1 MSKTRCGAFRQSSKL
16 TATPIPPVIKEPA
29 IDSNVQVFCSGKI
42 IVKVNNKIPDKIK
55 SKDKIKFKFFIMENW
70 QEIVYIN
77 DCGKKFAIERDEE
90 TGHLFVFEIAQDM
103 LIFKHE
109 INDPESFLAT
119 FMISP
124 YIKIVSI
131 K

>member
-1 MSKTRCGAFRQSSKL
+1 MG
-16 TATPIPPVIKEPA
+16 
-29 IDSNVQVFCSGKI
+29 
-42 IVKVNNKIPDKIK
+42 
-55 SKDKIKFKFFIMENW
+55 NW
-70 QEIVYIN
+70 QEIVYVN
-77 DCGKKFAIERDEE
+77 DSGKKFAIERDEE

>member
-1 MSKTRCGAFRQSSKL
+1 M
-16 TATPIPPVIKEPA
+16 
-29 IDSNVQVFCSGKI
+29 D
-42 IVKVNNKIPDKIK
+42 
-55 SKDKIKFKFFIMENW
+55 NW
-70 QEIVYIN
+70 QEIVYVN

-90 TGHLFVFEIAQDM
+90 TGKLYVFEIAQDM
-103 LIFKHE
+103 LIFKNE
-109 INDPESFLAT
+109 IEDAESFLAT